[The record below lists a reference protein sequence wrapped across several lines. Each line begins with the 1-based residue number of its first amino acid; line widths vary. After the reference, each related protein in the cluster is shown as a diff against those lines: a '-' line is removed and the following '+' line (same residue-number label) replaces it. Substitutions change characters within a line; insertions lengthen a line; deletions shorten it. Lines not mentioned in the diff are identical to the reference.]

1 MTQHR
6 PRAKNQPPS
15 PLKMDQRL
23 EMDKRCPKLLPVQEE
38 SQQKTGTGW
47 DGSVRGRQME
57 VGGFS
62 GGQGLGELSWV
73 PLAVGSERAVFRQA
87 VSEGLLRSV

>member
-1 MTQHR
+1 MELEL
-6 PRAKNQPPS
+6 KNQPPS
-15 PLKMDQRL
+15 PLERDRRL
-23 EMDKRCPKLLPVQEE
+23 ERGKRCPKVLPAQEQ
-38 SQQKTGTGW
+38 SQQETGMGW
-47 DGSVRGRQME
+47 DGSVRGRQRE

-62 GGQGLGELSWV
+62 GGQGLGGLSWV

>member
-1 MTQHR
+1 MG
-6 PRAKNQPPS
+6 
-15 PLKMDQRL
+15 
-23 EMDKRCPKLLPVQEE
+23 KRCPKLLPVQEE
-38 SQQKTGTGW
+38 SQQETGMGW
-47 DGSVRGRQME
+47 DGSVHGRQTE